1 MVEVD
6 CLTKFY
12 GGFAAIQDVSFS
24 AERGQVL
31 GFLGPNGAGKTTTMR
46 ILTGYMPASSG
57 TARVAG
63 HDVFEESR
71 EVRRRTGY
79 LPETPPLYREMTP
92 RTFLDFVSRIK
103 GVAKRDRP
111 EAIENALDA
120 TQTDDVA
127 SQPIGTLSRGYKQ
140 RVAIA
145 QALVHDPEVLILD
158 EPTIGLDPKQIIE
171 IRNLIRGLAA
181 DRTVILST
189 HILPEVTQLCDK
201 VVIIAQGRIV
211 ADEDLAALGA
221 GAELEAYFLRV
232 TAHDAVVP
240 EEEARADTADTAD
253 TGEGADQDAAA
264 GDGADNDE
272 DAGDG
277 DNDEDADDTAEAT
290 EGTAP

>member
-6 CLTKFY
+6 RLTKYY
-12 GGFAAIQDVSFS
+12 GGFAAIKDVSFS
-24 AERGQVL
+24 AERGHVL

-63 HDVFEESR
+63 YDVFKESK

-92 RTFLDFVSRIK
+92 RSYLDFVARIK
-103 GVAKRDRP
+103 GVPKRDRR
-111 EAIENALDA
+111 AAVNKSLAA
-120 TQTDDVA
+120 TMAEEVA

-145 QALVHDPEVLILD
+145 QALVHDPEVLIFD

-171 IRNLIRGLAA
+171 IRNLIRDLAE
-181 DRTVILST
+181 DRTVILCT

-201 VVIIAQGRIV
+201 VVIIARGRIV
-211 ADEDLAALGA
+211 AEENLDTLGA
-221 GAELEAYFLRV
+221 TNDLEAYFLEV
-232 TAHDAVVP
+232 TAHDV
-240 EEEARADTADTAD
+240 EEVSEPPDDDDAD
-253 TGEGADQDAAA
+253 DAAA
-264 GDGADNDE
+264 SDGN
-272 DAGDG
+272 
-277 DNDEDADDTAEAT
+277 DTASNPD
-290 EGTAP
+290 GTAAGVEQEEPA

>member
-6 CLTKFY
+6 CLTKYY
-12 GGFAAIQDVSFS
+12 GSFAAIQDVTFT
-24 AERGQVL
+24 AEPGQVL

-63 HDVFEESR
+63 YDVFEDSR

-79 LPETPPLYREMTP
+79 LPETPPVYRDMTP
-92 RTFLDFVSRIK
+92 HSYLDFVSRIK

-111 EAIENALDA
+111 EAIERALNA

-171 IRNLIRGLAA
+171 IRNLIRRLAE

-201 VVIIAQGRIV
+201 VVIIAEGRIV
-211 ADEDLAALGA
+211 AEEKLATLGA
-221 GAELEAYFLRV
+221 TADLEAFFLKV

-240 EEEARADTADTAD
+240 EKTPEGEAADDGTETSGSEAAVASTVAEDTP
-253 TGEGADQDAAA
+253 DAADPT
-264 GDGADNDE
+264 GNDE
-272 DAGDG
+272 
-277 DNDEDADDTAEAT
+277 EEI
-290 EGTAP
+290 AP